1 MFVQMT
7 NTLHRT
13 AGRKKIFKNISVR
26 NVPFKMCLVSLF
38 YKRYSRSW
46 PDLRTVLMDGKF
58 KYLPTGRNIHL
69 CMSWALDN

>member
-13 AGRKKIFKNISVR
+13 AARKKIFKNISV
-26 NVPFKMCLVSLF
+26 KMCPVSLF
-38 YKRYSRSW
+38 HKRYSRSW